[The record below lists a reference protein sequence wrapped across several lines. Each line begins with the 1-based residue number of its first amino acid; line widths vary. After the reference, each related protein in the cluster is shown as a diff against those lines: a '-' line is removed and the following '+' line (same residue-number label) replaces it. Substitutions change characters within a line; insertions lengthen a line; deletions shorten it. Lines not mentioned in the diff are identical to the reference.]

1 MSSVRAAL
9 ASALD
14 ALGDKIKA
22 LALRI
27 TPQGS
32 GGAGP
37 FRPK

>member
-1 MSSVRAAL
+1 MSAIRAAL

-14 ALGDKIKA
+14 ALGDKFKA
-22 LALRI
+22 LASRI

-37 FRPK
+37 FRPR